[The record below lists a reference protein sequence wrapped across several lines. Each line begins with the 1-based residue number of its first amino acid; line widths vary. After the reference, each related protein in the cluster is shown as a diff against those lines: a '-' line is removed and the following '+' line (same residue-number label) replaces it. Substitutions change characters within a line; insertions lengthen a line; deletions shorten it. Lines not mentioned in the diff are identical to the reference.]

1 MFLGEHRHSI
11 DAKNRLFIPAKF
23 RDELKESFIVAKPL
37 RGKCLRI
44 CTKDAWNSY
53 LEPIRKLP
61 RPEAEVAL
69 RVLTKDA
76 SEVSPDAQGRVNLSG
91 DLVKKAELGKNVV
104 IVGCN
109 DYIEVWAEAEFARL
123 FESYDEEKVY
133 DHLMDLGL

>member
-1 MFLGEHRHSI
+1 MFLGEYRHSI
-11 DAKNRLFIPAKF
+11 DAKNRLFIPAKL
-23 RDELKESFIVAKPL
+23 RDELGETFIVAKPL

-44 CTKDAWNSY
+44 CTADEWKKY
-53 LEPIRKLP
+53 LEPIKNLA

-104 IVGCN
+104 ILGCN
-109 DYIEVWAEAEFARL
+109 DYIEVWSEEEFNRL
-123 FESYDEEKVY
+123 FKSYEEDDVLGR
-133 DHLMDLGL
+133 LMDLGL